1 MENQI
6 YSTAQVGEILGV
18 SGSTVRTW
26 KQRKPDILREGQHW
40 FTQDNAVFWTQQ
52 GLNELTAIKAGATVS
67 VSEGETASVSDLRQ
81 SASQAAE
88 TPTTG
93 LSHLLARYE
102 PLVEML
108 ADALSQPLQQ
118 QLDRKIQQNL
128 VTSDIQPMTTIECV
142 AVLSSLGIKPCD
154 PAALLNG
161 NYTAG
166 LLAGSDD
173 DEPTSNN
180 Q

>member
-1 MENQI
+1 MENQV
-6 YSTAQVGEILGV
+6 YSSAQAGELLGV
-18 SGSTVRTW
+18 SASTIRTW
-26 KQRKPDILREGQHW
+26 KQRKTDILIEGQHW

-67 VSEGETASVSDLRQ
+67 VSEGETTSVSELGQ
-81 SASQAAE
+81 SASQAVS
-88 TPTTG
+88 G
-93 LSHLLARYE
+93 LAQLLARYE

-118 QLDRKIQQNL
+118 QLDQKIQQNL
-128 VTSDIQPMTTIECV
+128 VTSNVQPMTTIECV
-142 AVLSSLGIKPCD
+142 AVLSELGIKPAN

-173 DEPTSNN
+173 DEPTSNI
-180 Q
+180 